1 MEILIVWLAVAGI
14 TAYFAK
20 QKGRSA
26 GAWFVLGL
34 LFSFFSLIAIWLV
47 NPIGVDDAKSIEIAK
62 KYGLSAN
69 YRKCPYCAEVVQ
81 REAIKCKHCSSDL
94 GPVADH

>member
-1 MEILIVWLAVAGI
+1 MEMLIIWLAVAAV

-26 GAWFVLGL
+26 GAWFALGF
-34 LFSFFSLIAIWLV
+34 LFSFFALIAIWLV
-47 NPIGVDDAKSIEIAK
+47 NPIGVDDAKSMEIAN
-62 KYGLSAN
+62 KYGSSSK
-69 YRKCPYCAEVVQ
+69 YRKCPYCAELVQ

-94 GPVADH
+94 QPVPD